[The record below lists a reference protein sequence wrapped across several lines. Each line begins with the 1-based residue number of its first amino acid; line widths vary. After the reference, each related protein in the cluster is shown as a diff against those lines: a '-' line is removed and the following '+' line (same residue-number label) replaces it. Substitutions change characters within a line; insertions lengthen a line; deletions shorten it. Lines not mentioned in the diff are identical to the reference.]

1 MNHMPLPTAAQD
13 YRLKRESL
21 LAAMPELADDED
33 CLRDTLDGCTSIQD
47 QLAALI
53 RSAIEDEAMADGLKE
68 HQIKLANRKTAL
80 TSRAMRKREVVLN
93 YMADLG
99 LPKIKTPDMTISRR
113 PVPPSVVIV
122 DESLLPKE
130 FVRTKTEPDKLAIKA
145 ALASGTVP
153 GAIMSNGSETLQVK
167 I

>member
-1 MNHMPLPTAAQD
+1 MNHTPLPTAAQD
-13 YRLKRESL
+13 YRIKRESL
-21 LAAMPELADDED
+21 LAAMPELADDDD
-33 CLRDTLDGCTSIQD
+33 CLRDTLEGCTTIQD

-53 RSAIEDEAMADGLKE
+53 RSALEDQAMADGLKVYRE
-68 HQIKLANRKTAL
+68 QLYTRWTKLTE
-80 TSRAMRKREVVLN
+80 RATRKRAIALH

-99 LPKIKTPDMTISRR
+99 MPKISTPDMTISRR

-130 FVRTKTEPDKLAIKA
+130 LLRVRTEPDKTAIKA
-145 ALASGTVP
+145 ALANGPVA
-153 GAIMSNGSETLQVK
+153 GAIMSNGSETISVK